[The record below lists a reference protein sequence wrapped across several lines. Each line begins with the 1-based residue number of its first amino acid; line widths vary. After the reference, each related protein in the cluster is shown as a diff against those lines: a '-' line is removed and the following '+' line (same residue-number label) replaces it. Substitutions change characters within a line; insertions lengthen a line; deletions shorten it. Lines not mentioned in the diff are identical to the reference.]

1 MEGDDD
7 ELKQHKPHINSN
19 FLLLST
25 KELNGDCSLKKKK
38 TITHSQCLDHL
49 TEVIMNIHDCND

>member
-38 TITHSQCLDHL
+38 NNYSFSMLGPLNGSNHEYT
-49 TEVIMNIHDCND
+49 